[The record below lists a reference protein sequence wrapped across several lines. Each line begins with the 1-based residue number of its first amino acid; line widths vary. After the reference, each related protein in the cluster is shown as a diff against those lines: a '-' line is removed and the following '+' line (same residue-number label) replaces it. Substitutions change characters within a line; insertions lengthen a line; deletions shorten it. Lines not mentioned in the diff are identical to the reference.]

1 MAGPKATTQYE
12 EIRARV
18 DQGETVGD
26 AIKHVAAAHGV
37 NAESMRT
44 SYYRMRREVG
54 EVPTRRIRV
63 TSRIKQSETP
73 SEELVRRAMEA
84 VAALAALAQR
94 NESLEKDSEQLQRLK
109 QSLTE

>member
-84 VAALAALAQR
+84 LMTLQQR
-94 NESLEKDSEQLQRLK
+94 NEALEKDSEQLQRLK
-109 QSLTE
+109 ESLAE